1 MALAVDAVVDGA
13 FNGILAVAAT
23 PVTNAVVSAPTV
35 TGVALTSAPGSDNT
49 YKIGDVV
56 EATVTFSA
64 AVDITG
70 TPQLELDFA
79 GTPKPAGCLADT
91 NTTTIGCYSTVA
103 VNDSAPNGI
112 AIAANKLTG
121 GTITATGSTTLTA
134 DLDHAAVMI
143 DAGHK
148 VDGIRPTLVT
158 TGNNAPTTSTD
169 GTQVILT
176 FSETVTGVNRFNI
189 TIMVGTNTLSTS
201 AARTA
206 GTKVELDV
214 STVIDAT
221 VMLTVAL
228 DGSAVFDRAGNVNL
242 AVAAT
247 PVTNAVTA
255 NEPPEFSSPTATR
268 EVPENTAANTNIGTA
283 LPAATDADNDPLT
296 YTLEGADAASFGF
309 DPATRQL
316 STKSGVTYDRETQSS
331 YAVTLK
337 ADDDNG
343 GTDTIAV
350 TITITDVNE
359 PPDRPA
365 APSVSSVSGSTT
377 SLAVNWTAP
386 SNTGPAID
394 NYDLRYRE
402 GTSGSWINGPQNVS
416 GTSATIGSLT
426 TSTSY
431 QVQVLATN
439 AEGDSPWSLPGSGQT
454 NTAGNTAPT
463 FANQTATREVPE
475 NTAANTNIG
484 TALPAATDADNDPLI
499 YTLEGADAASFGF
512 DPATR
517 QLSTESGV
525 TYDRE
530 TQPSYAVTLKADDD
544 NGGTDTIAVT
554 ITLTNVIE
562 PPDRPAAPSV
572 TATAGTTDSL
582 SVNWTT
588 PSNSGPAIDDYD
600 LRYRE
605 GTGGSWTNGPPE
617 RERHQRHHRE
627 PDRQHL
633 LPGAGAGDQRRR
645 RQPLVAVRFGAD
657 RRAGG
662 ARRAA
667 QPRRHARQPAGD
679 AQLGPAIR
687 RRGGHRLRIRAGRVR
702 DLDLHRQ
709 HGH

>member
-1 MALAVDAVVDGA
+1 
-13 FNGILAVAAT
+13 
-23 PVTNAVVSAPTV
+23 
-35 TGVALTSAPGSDNT
+35 
-49 YKIGDVV
+49 
-56 EATVTFSA
+56 
-64 AVDITG
+64 
-70 TPQLELDFA
+70 
-79 GTPKPAGCLADT
+79 
-91 NTTTIGCYSTVA
+91 
-103 VNDSAPNGI
+103 
-112 AIAANKLTG
+112 
-121 GTITATGSTTLTA
+121 
-134 DLDHAAVMI
+134 MI

-365 APSVSSVSGSTT
+365 APLGVVSLRQHDESGGE
-377 SLAVNWTAP
+377 L
-386 SNTGPAID
+386 D
-394 NYDLRYRE
+394 
-402 GTSGSWINGPQNVS
+402 GTVEHRS
-416 GTSATIGSLT
+416 
-426 TSTSY
+426 
-431 QVQVLATN
+431 
-439 AEGDSPWSLPGSGQT
+439 
-454 NTAGNTAPT
+454 
-463 FANQTATREVPE
+463 RH
-475 NTAANTNIG
+475 
-484 TALPAATDADNDPLI
+484 
-499 YTLEGADAASFGF
+499 
-512 DPATR
+512 R
-517 QLSTESGV
+517 QL
-525 TYDRE
+525 
-530 TQPSYAVTLKADDD
+530 
-544 NGGTDTIAVT
+544 
-554 ITLTNVIE
+554 
-562 PPDRPAAPSV
+562 RPAVP
-572 TATAGTTDSL
+572 G
-582 SVNWTT
+582 
-588 PSNSGPAIDDYD
+588 
-600 LRYRE
+600 RHQRE
-605 GTGGSWTNGPPE
+605 LDQRPPE

-627 PDRQHL
+627 PDHQHL

-645 RQPLVAVRFGAD
+645 RQPLVAARFGAD
-657 RRAGG
+657 
-662 ARRAA
+662 
-667 QPRRHARQPAGD
+667 
-679 AQLGPAIR
+679 
-687 RRGGHRLRIRAGRVR
+687 
-702 DLDLHRQ
+702 Q
-709 HGH
+709 HGR